1 MGTDEKERR
10 GNTSYILTLSE
21 VVAVDIGR
29 SSRYTVV
36 HTLCP
41 QQIGRTERSQNI
53 IVPVTHAVRST
64 LQLEIRSLRGT
75 WHAICYELPHGVA
88 LIYHLATWPLGGNYE
103 NLKFNN
109 QNIVDINLESRK
121 EQENIE

>member
-1 MGTDEKERR
+1 M
-10 GNTSYILTLSE
+10 
-21 VVAVDIGR
+21 
-29 SSRYTVV
+29 
-36 HTLCP
+36 
-41 QQIGRTERSQNI
+41 
-53 IVPVTHAVRST
+53 HAVRST
-64 LQLEIRSLRGT
+64 VQLEISSLRGT
-75 WHAICYELPHGVA
+75 WHAICYELPRGVA